1 MLHLGFE
8 LISRPEG
15 RQLSWEFSALAAR
28 DLDAERVKEAEAQGA
43 KELAQNLSKS
53 EHQDV
58 LLDSLILGPPS
69 VSIP

>member
-1 MLHLGFE
+1 MEFLL
-8 LISRPEG
+8 LTYL
-15 RQLSWEFSALAAR
+15 LSQSNPRKVVFAW
-28 DLDAERVKEAEAQGA
+28 VKEAEAQGA